1 MTNSYS
7 QYYFPLFANLS
18 KMNILIVGGGKVGSK
33 RAIKFADYGAKVTV
47 VSLEFAQELLE
58 NNGIDKIKMDANQ
71 INEEL
76 ISRFNIVIT
85 ATNDHEIN
93 SKICEKAQKL
103 GKLCNNPTNPSQSS
117 FIVPIFY
124 ADDNI
129 EIAITTLGKS
139 SIASKFI
146 LDKILNSLSK
156 DQNYLYL
163 LIKTMGDVKNLM
175 KNKIQNPSLRFELY
189 HKIFYDVNFQNF
201 IQNNN
206 YEYAIKRAEEII
218 NEYNK

>member
-1 MTNSYS
+1 
-7 QYYFPLFANLS
+7 
-18 KMNILIVGGGKVGSK
+18 MNILIVGGGKVGSK